1 MKIYK
6 FKQYKYHKINTN
18 PHEGKLIWGGQV
30 FIIFPKQFSDRGG
43 DLDERTSRWDGRK
56 AHINMILNEVLLSSI
71 KLTQQQTSSYLI
83 KKD

>member
-43 DLDERTSRWDGRK
+43 GPGRADE
-56 AHINMILNEVLLSSI
+56 
-71 KLTQQQTSSYLI
+71 
-83 KKD
+83 

>member
-1 MKIYK
+1 MNKTRINKLRYIGIKSNQIKSNIYYMKIYK

-43 DLDERTSRWDGRK
+43 GPGRADE
-56 AHINMILNEVLLSSI
+56 
-71 KLTQQQTSSYLI
+71 
-83 KKD
+83 